1 MKPIDT
7 SVLDFEWP
15 STHST
20 IVPSWSTQTAWINGA
35 RCAVQRNAAA
45 KAAAVARPKAEAL
58 RLQRELAS
66 GVLDSSWRSARYR
79 ELVQGSGALSI
90 GIVELEACNAH
101 AEVMDVHA
109 RLATRILSVKIKPAA
124 AQRKIASAAKGFDSA
139 HAAFPELW
147 SQAKSALGVDSPYF
161 ACLSRCKV
169 DEAALHDDELLDRR
183 TFEPIIASM
192 LNDLANA
199 AKPLPAQRAATDA
212 QLKACVFRRGMLHN
226 RTRDYAKYIT
236 VYKGKI
242 AAATSSQKPCKSSL
256 QRTVR
261 LFESQLAA
269 DEPALLKE
277 QTKESELRDALKAA
291 KVCVRSR
298 FERLACR
305 ERGVAALLAKIRAL
319 VDGTARIAAER
330 ASLSA
335 TSRPSKRAR
344 RSARAAESA
353 AAVKDGDSDG
363 ADASS
368 SSSSFSSSSDEE
380 GLEAI
385 YSSSGVPPRYR

>member
-90 GIVELEACNAH
+90 GILELEACNAH

-139 HAAFPELW
+139 HAAFHELW
-147 SQAKSALGVDSPYF
+147 SQAKSTLGVDSPYL

-169 DEAALHDDELLDRR
+169 DEAALHKDELQDRR
-183 TFEPIIASM
+183 TFEPIIARM
-192 LNDLANA
+192 LNDSANA
-199 AKPLPAQRAATDA
+199 AKPLPAQRAASDV
-212 QLKACVFRRGMLHN
+212 QLKACVCRIANIRK
-226 RTRDYAKYIT
+226 RTREYARHIT
-236 VYKGKI
+236 IYKGKI
-242 AAATSSQKPCKSSL
+242 AATSSQKIKSSL
-256 QRTVR
+256 QRTVQ
-261 LFESQLAA
+261 LFESQMAA
-269 DEPALLKE
+269 DEAALLKV
-277 QTKESELRDALKAA
+277 QTQESELSDAVKAA
-291 KVCVRSR
+291 KACVRSR

-319 VDGTARIAAER
+319 VDGVARMAAER